1 MLRAARIQP
10 GVSRRC
16 GPVLVLVVLLIGSA
30 ACGSEPA
37 SRPSP
42 SLPTLPEAALPGY
55 SVQTQAVDAEAIAAE
70 VADVGSFTSVLA
82 GMRSAVER
90 RFASRR
96 APEQQVIAR
105 TLRFA
110 TPSDAAGVV
119 AWVRGHA
126 ADVLGPG
133 AAGETVDDVTGAVAF
148 SRDPSGC
155 CPGKELVWWLVA
167 WSRGTD
173 AFVVMVGG
181 TQVRRGVVGAL
192 TTSLDQEAR
201 PA

>member
-1 MLRAARIQP
+1 VLRAAWIRPRASRCSGP
-10 GVSRRC
+10 G
-16 GPVLVLVVLLIGSA
+16 LLLVVLLIGST

-37 SRPSP
+37 SRPMP

-55 SVQTQAVDAEAIAAE
+55 SVQTQAVDAEAIATE
-70 VADVGSFTSVLA
+70 VADVASFTSALA

-90 RFASRR
+90 RFSSRR

-110 TPSDAAGVV
+110 TPSQAEGVV

-126 ADVLGPG
+126 ADILGPG
-133 AAGETVDDVTGAVAF
+133 AAGETVVDVSGAVAF
-148 SRDPSGC
+148 SHDPSGC

-181 TQVRRGVVGAL
+181 THVRPSVVGSL
-192 TTSLDQEAR
+192 TTTLDQEAR